1 MNILYIFFLYLGILF
16 INVVLLFYIIKK
28 KKICIN
34 IFIKVVFFLL

>member
-28 KKICIN
+28 KKNLYKHIY
-34 IFIKVVFFLL
+34 